1 MPAFLR
7 TYTLVLVL
15 VLLTISCSS
24 GGSPDTAPEPDRGD
38 QARVRIENRA
48 SLDMDIYV
56 LRHDQRIRLGFV
68 PGGET
73 ASFALPSTLTAGAG
87 SIEFEARPVRSSGD
101 PIVSEPFRV
110 QRGEE
115 ITWSVS
121 PQ

>member
-7 TYTLVLVL
+7 APA
-15 VLLTISCSS
+15 LLLIFLAMSCSS
-24 GGSPDTAPEPDRGD
+24 SGSPDTAPAPDSGD

-73 ASFALPSTLTAGAG
+73 ATFALPGTLTTG
-87 SIEFEARPVRSSGD
+87 SGSVQFEARPVRSSGE

-110 QRGEE
+110 ARGEE
-115 ITWSVS
+115 IAWSVS

>member
-1 MPAFLR
+1 MSAFLR
-7 TYTLVLVL
+7 APA
-15 VLLTISCSS
+15 LLLAFLIISCSS
-24 GGSPDTAPEPDRGD
+24 GGSPDTAPAPESGD

-73 ASFALPSTLTAGAG
+73 ARFALPATLTAG
-87 SIEFEARPVRSSGD
+87 STVQFEARPVRSSGET
-101 PIVSEPFRV
+101 IVSEPFRV
-110 QRGEE
+110 VRGEE
-115 ITWSVS
+115 IAWSVS

>member
-7 TYTLVLVL
+7 APAPLLAFLV
-15 VLLTISCSS
+15 ISCSS
-24 GGSPDTAPEPDRGD
+24 GGSPDTAAAPESGN
-38 QARVRIENRA
+38 QARARIENRA

-56 LRHDQRIRLGFV
+56 LRNDQSIRLGFV

-73 ASFALPSTLTAGAG
+73 ARFALPATLTAG
-87 SIEFEARPVRSSGD
+87 STIQFEARPVRSSGE
-101 PIVSEPFRV
+101 PLVSEPFRV

-115 ITWSVS
+115 INWSVS